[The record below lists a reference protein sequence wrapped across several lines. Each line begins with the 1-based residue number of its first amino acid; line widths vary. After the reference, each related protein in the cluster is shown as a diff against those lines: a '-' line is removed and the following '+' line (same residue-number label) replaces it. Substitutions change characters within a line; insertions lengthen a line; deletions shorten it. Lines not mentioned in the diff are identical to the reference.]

1 MTCAAPVLGICGWS
15 GAGKTTLLEALI
27 PRLAERGLA
36 AALVKHDAH
45 GFTVDRE
52 GKDSDRLFRAG
63 ATVTLTGPADPRHG
77 GTGEQF
83 QRRHAGQALELEPL
97 VAELAREHDLVLVEG
112 HKATPF
118 EKVWLDHPAHDDVPP
133 EVHGVI
139 ARLPRDVDRVAG
151 VLDLLGTLLP
161 ARWAARP
168 VRGGLLV
175 GGHSQRMGSPKQL
188 LVFHGRSLAEIA
200 WDAIGAADST
210 RAPGAAPSRLVL
222 GDGPLPPALAD
233 APRLPDVP
241 GVAGPAAGA
250 LAAHRWDPDAA
261 WVIVACDHPRL
272 TGEAVRWL
280 VAQRRP
286 GTWGVVPRQPDGHA
300 APECALYEPQA
311 LRRLERRMRERAGGL
326 AALLDHPKI
335 ATPVPPSALA
345 NAWCGVNTPDEFA
358 RLGGTR

>member
-1 MTCAAPVLGICGWS
+1 MTYAAPVLGICGWS

-36 AALVKHDAH
+36 VAVVKHDAH
-45 GFTVDRE
+45 GFSVDRA

-63 ATVTLTGPADPRHG
+63 ATVTLTGPH
-77 GTGEQF
+77 EQF
-83 QRRHAGQALELEPL
+83 QRRHAGVAVALEPL

-118 EKVWLDHPAHDDVPP
+118 EKVWLEHPEHDDLPP
-133 EVHGVI
+133 EVCGVL
-139 ARLPRDVDRVAG
+139 ARLPREAERPAA
-151 VLDLLGTLLP
+151 VLALLDTLLP

-175 GGHSQRMGSPKQL
+175 GGRSTRMGTPKQL
-188 LVFHGRSLAEIA
+188 LSVHGRTVAEIA
-200 WDAIGAADST
+200 WDALDDTASRAA
-210 RAPGAAPSRLVL
+210 L
-222 GDGPLPPALAD
+222 GDGVLPEALHGAV
-233 APRLPDVP
+233 RLPDVP
-241 GVAGPAAGA
+241 GCAGPAAGA

-261 WVIVACDHPRL
+261 WVIVACDHPHLSRD
-272 TGEAVRWL
+272 AVRWL

-286 GTWGVVPRQPDGHA
+286 GTWGVVPRQPDGHP
-300 APECALYEPQA
+300 APECALYEPQG
-311 LRRLERRMRERAGGL
+311 LRWLERRVREGCAGEPYAGERACGL

-335 ATPVPPSALA
+335 TTPVPPPEFASAWRGA
-345 NAWCGVNTPDEFA
+345 NTPDEWA